1 MKNRRQFYLKRKI
14 KKLKNLGFFFFLQ
27 IKCYSYLC
35 QYVILHLTFLLML
48 FLPHAPRTPNDS
60 TNASKAPV
68 LQIKSVLLHSLCT
81 CRISFQNQSDCWHYL
96 ICTRYNKSILH
107 FSPVSTQGPNS
118 QMQLKREEIGAWVL
132 GAPAQDLW
140 PSDLPHQE
148 PFHGD
153 T

>member
-1 MKNRRQFYLKRKI
+1 MQTATLLDSHFLKA
-14 KKLKNLGFFFFLQ
+14 GAASATPFFLLVSLSLLRPQ
-27 IKCYSYLC
+27 WAEMKF
-35 QYVILHLTFLLML
+35 QTTELHLLT
-48 FLPHAPRTPNDS
+48 LPEEQTLNDS

-81 CRISFQNQSDCWHYL
+81 CRISFQNQSDWHYL

-132 GAPAQDLW
+132 GAPAQDL
-140 PSDLPHQE
+140 
-148 PFHGD
+148 
-153 T
+153 